1 MIPGMTATTADAPR
15 LADEVRTSAVR
26 IARVLESS
34 GYRAD
39 FTPMS
44 LRDVERFMA
53 EHSDHGIAVEGGLL
67 ATGLGPRLFA
77 LGAYLGETVRRSAGG
92 SWEADDDAPPGEA
105 DIRLRLPDGSVIWP
119 VQRILKRFQH
129 GYEDSLIG
137 YAMGLGLQ
145 PARPRARWRRRARA
159 R

>member
-1 MIPGMTATTADAPR
+1 MTATTADAPR
-15 LADEVRTSAVR
+15 LVDEVHTSAVR
-26 IARVLESS
+26 IARALEGA

-44 LRDVERFMA
+44 LRDLERFMT

-67 ATGLGPRLFA
+67 AAGLGPRLFA

-105 DIRLRLPDGSVIWP
+105 DIRLRLPDGSVVWP
-119 VQRILKRFQH
+119 VQRIRKRFRH
-129 GYEDSLIG
+129 GCEDSLVG
-137 YAMGLGLQ
+137 YAMSLGLQ
-145 PARPRARWRRRARA
+145 PARPRPRWRRRART